1 MQINERIINIMLVAI
16 AAGLLVVCIA
26 SVMNAR

>member
-1 MQINERIINIMLVAI
+1 MQINERIINIVLAVI